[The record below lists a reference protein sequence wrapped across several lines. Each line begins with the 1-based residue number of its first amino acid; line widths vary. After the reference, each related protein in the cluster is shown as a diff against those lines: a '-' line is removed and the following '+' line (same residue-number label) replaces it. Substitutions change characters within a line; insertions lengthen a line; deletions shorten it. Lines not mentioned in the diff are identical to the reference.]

1 MKPEW
6 EDEPTRAP
14 GTRRPTGP
22 ALPIPRHCYL
32 IALSGPESGRRYP
45 ITVEAK
51 LGRDPGATVQLAAGD
66 ISRRHARVLRNAEGE
81 VTIEDLGSR
90 NGTRVNGARVER
102 QLLHH
107 GDQVQLGVETVFL
120 YSEIS
125 MLEEQLQHEQRMAS
139 VARLAGGL
147 AHDYNNLMAS
157 VLADVDFLRN
167 GLEREQRAGADRSE
181 LLASLLNIE
190 TAAKRAA
197 SVTRHVL
204 KFATR
209 SKAENQPFDLS
220 AAIEDVASL
229 LRPSYE
235 PSVTLRID
243 SPPGLTLVG
252 DAAAIHALLHNLCEN
267 ARLAMPDGGVLA
279 VKATAVELDEPLA
292 LKLRAPVGN
301 RYAVLTVQDTG
312 VGMTPDVLDKVFEP
326 FYSTRDLGKASGLG
340 LASVYATVKG
350 HGGHVEVES
359 EPGWGSLFRIYLPL
373 ASAVT
378 EEARGIPTAP
388 ASPAVQASGT
398 VLLVEDA
405 ETERLLARRMLEQL
419 GYRVIDAR
427 DGREAI
433 RTFMSHRR
441 EIHAVLLDMILP
453 NVGGKEAFR
462 WMRKIDTTVKVVLMS
477 AYVSE
482 DRVKELLQEG
492 ANAFLPKPLGLDA
505 LRKVLGQVVGERPAA
520 LV

>member
-14 GTRRPTGP
+14 GSRRPTGP
-22 ALPIPRHCYL
+22 ALPLPRHCHL

-45 ITVEAK
+45 ITVEVK
-51 LGRDPGATVQLAAGD
+51 LGRDPGATIQLAAGD
-66 ISRRHARVLRNAEGE
+66 ISRRHARVLRSPEGE

-102 QLLHH
+102 QRLHH
-107 GDQVQLGVETVFL
+107 GDQVQLGTETVFL

-139 VARLAGGL
+139 VARLAGGI
-147 AHDYNNLMAS
+147 AHDYNDLMAS
-157 VLADVDFLRN
+157 VLADADYLRQA
-167 GLEREQRAGADRSE
+167 LEREQRGGADRRE
-181 LLASLLNIE
+181 QLASLGNIE
-190 TAAKRAA
+190 IAAKRAA
-197 SVTRHVL
+197 SITRHIL

-209 SKAENQPFDLS
+209 SKAENQPFDLTT
-220 AAIEDVASL
+220 AIEDVASL

-235 PSVTLRID
+235 PAITLRVD
-243 SPPGLTLVG
+243 GPVGLTVVG
-252 DAAAIHALLHNLCEN
+252 DASAIHALLHNLCEN

-279 VKATAVELDEPLA
+279 VKAAAIELDEPQA
-292 LKLRAPVGN
+292 LKLRAAVGS
-301 RYAVLTVQDTG
+301 RFAVLTVQDTG
-312 VGMTPDVLDKVFEP
+312 IGMTPEVLDKVFEP
-326 FYSTRDLGKASGLG
+326 FYSTRDPGKGSGLG
-340 LASVYATVKG
+340 LASAYATVKG
-350 HGGHVEVES
+350 HGGHIEVES
-359 EPGWGSLFRIYLPL
+359 EPGWGSLFRVYLPL
-373 ASAVT
+373 ATTVS
-378 EEARGIPTAP
+378 EEARGVP
-388 ASPAVQASGT
+388 ATPAIQASGT

-419 GYRVIDAR
+419 GFRVIDAR

-433 RTFMSHRR
+433 RTFMRHRK
-441 EIHAVLLDMILP
+441 EIALVLLDMILP

-462 WMRKIDTTVKVVLMS
+462 WMRKIDPAVKVVLTS

-482 DRVKELLQEG
+482 DRVRELLAEG

-505 LRKVLGQVVGERPAA
+505 LRKILSQVVGDRPVAEA
-520 LV
+520 PL